1 MSCYS
6 LIKPPRGSN
15 VSGGDILKTLIDIKP
30 TNEEDIQKKADLEIK
45 LDNLLDNGEFEVL
58 SDHLYFENENQSN
71 IDKSALTYFVG
82 YVARNAKKHSTAKN
96 CTTCF
101 NSIVSSNN
109 QNIPNT
115 DEERFIHLR
124 SEGHLFIPTD
134 NLMELIYNLETTII
148 HVLKNYKMNKHIL
161 DHG

>member
-82 YVARNAKKHSTAKN
+82 YVAPNAKKNIQQLKTVQPVLIQLFQA
-96 CTTCF
+96 TTKTF
-101 NSIVSSNN
+101 
-109 QNIPNT
+109 
-115 DEERFIHLR
+115 
-124 SEGHLFIPTD
+124 PTVMKKD
-134 NLMELIYNLETTII
+134 SLIYEVKVIYLFQQTT
-148 HVLKNYKMNKHIL
+148 
-161 DHG
+161 

>member
-30 TNEEDIQKKADLEIK
+30 TNEEDIQKKADLEII

-82 YVARNAKKHSTAKN
+82 YVAPNAKKNIQQLKTVQPVLIQLFQA
-96 CTTCF
+96 TTKTF
-101 NSIVSSNN
+101 
-109 QNIPNT
+109 
-115 DEERFIHLR
+115 
-124 SEGHLFIPTD
+124 PTVMKKD
-134 NLMELIYNLETTII
+134 SLIYEVKVIYLFQQTT
-148 HVLKNYKMNKHIL
+148 
-161 DHG
+161 